1 MLDEPFSALDYVSR
15 LSVSDDVANII
26 KNENKTVIMITHDIA
41 EAISLADRVIVLSKR
56 PASIKNIYEINL
68 STKSNPIEN
77 RKAKEFSKYYD
88 ILWKDLDK
96 NV

>member
-68 STKSNPIEN
+68 STNSNPIEN